1 MVASSRL
8 TFCIVSPVRLI
19 TLTSSTMSY
28 WCTAGERRG
37 GGCAAWQVGMAVRGR
52 DECCSQGTML
62 CSDRG
67 KQGGGW

>member
-28 WCTAGERRG
+28 WCTAGG
-37 GGCAAWQVGMAVRGR
+37 RGR
-52 DECCSQGTML
+52 GRGLKAATDAACTWQGRAVGPPSEPL
-62 CSDRG
+62 
-67 KQGGGW
+67 